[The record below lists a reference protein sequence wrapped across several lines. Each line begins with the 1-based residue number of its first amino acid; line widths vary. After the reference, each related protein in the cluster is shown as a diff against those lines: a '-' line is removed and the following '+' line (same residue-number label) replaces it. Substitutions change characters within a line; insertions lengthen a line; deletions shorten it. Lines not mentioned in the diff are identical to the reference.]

1 MALCKNIYLV
11 RTLIC
16 NYYVES
22 SIVLFTITSRGNKRS
37 NEFLTFLLIR
47 KKSPVKTKSGASS
60 STKYKSEE
68 YIDSNEDNSTDD
80 EKPKGNKEDSKSKTV
95 NNTTRARSKTDEE
108 MVSLGEESESEAE
121 LTDGGDE
128 SD

>member
-1 MALCKNIYLV
+1 M

-22 SIVLFTITSRGNKRS
+22 SIVLFTITSRGGNKRS
-37 NEFLTFLLIR
+37 NEFLTPSLLIR
-47 KKSPVKTKSGASS
+47 KKSPVKRKSGASS

-80 EKPKGNKEDSKSKTV
+80 EKPKGNKEGIKSKTV

-108 MVSLGEESESEAE
+108 MVSLGEEESESEAE